1 MCRMLYRSW
10 SYSHYFVRQT
20 YLKWWYYSSTPGHK
34 LPVTL
39 AIQSNL
45 DTIIHLV
52 RHNAVVI
59 TVLNTNSPKQ
69 HQHMVVSPM
78 FYVSD
83 CILAALNLETRPE
96 LCVTGFVAAA
106 SVSLV
111 SRTTDEKQSL
121 AIGTGRGFTIP
132 DTSVGSSSLLI
143 GCRADGSSDCQKTD
157 R

>member
-1 MCRMLYRSW
+1 MAMS
-10 SYSHYFVRQT
+10 
-20 YLKWWYYSSTPGHK
+20 
-34 LPVTL
+34 
-39 AIQSNL
+39 A
-45 DTIIHLV
+45 
-52 RHNAVVI
+52 
-59 TVLNTNSPKQ
+59 
-69 HQHMVVSPM
+69 M

-121 AIGTGRGFTIP
+121 EIGAGRGFT
-132 DTSVGSSSLLI
+132 TLGSSVGSSSLLI